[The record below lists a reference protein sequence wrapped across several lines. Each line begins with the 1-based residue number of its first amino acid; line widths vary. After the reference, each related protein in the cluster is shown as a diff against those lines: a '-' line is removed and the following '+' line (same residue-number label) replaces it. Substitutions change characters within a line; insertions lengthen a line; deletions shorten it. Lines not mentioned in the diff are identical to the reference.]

1 MNLKD
6 LTKQFANSLGY
17 LIVHKSTIG
26 INLENDLDRLTADDP
41 ILTVFDVGGNFGQS
55 AVKFAQA
62 FPDADVYTFEPV
74 PHLFS
79 TLRANTSKFRNIK
92 GYNLGFG
99 DKRETATIG
108 LALNP
113 GANSLHIA
121 KDAENTCEI
130 ELDTL
135 DAFVQENNVGRIDL
149 LKIDVEGHEIP
160 VIHGALASL
169 ERKHIRYIYV
179 ECVFSP
185 DPEEPHTSFQEIH
198 QILDSHGFTFITC
211 YTESFKLGSGCSM
224 GNALF
229 GARGQLPK
237 TTRGKFNNMV

>member
-1 MNLKD
+1 MNLKN
-6 LTKQFANSLGY
+6 LTRKFADSLGY

-26 INLENDLDRLTADDP
+26 INLENDLGRLTADDP

-55 AVKFAQA
+55 AVRFAHA

-79 TLRANTSKFRNIK
+79 ALCVNTSKFRKIK
-92 GYNLGFG
+92 GFNLGFG
-99 DKRETATIG
+99 DKRETAMIG

-121 KDAENTCEI
+121 KDSANTCKI

-135 DAFVQENNVGRIDL
+135 DAFVQENNVARIDL

-169 ERKHIRYIYV
+169 EGKHIRYIYV

-185 DPEEPHTSFQEIH
+185 DPDEPHTSFHEIH
-198 QILDSHGFTFITC
+198 EILDSLGFSFITC

-224 GNALF
+224 VNALF
-229 GARGQLPK
+229 GARGQLPEK
-237 TTRGKFNNMV
+237 TSGKFHNMV